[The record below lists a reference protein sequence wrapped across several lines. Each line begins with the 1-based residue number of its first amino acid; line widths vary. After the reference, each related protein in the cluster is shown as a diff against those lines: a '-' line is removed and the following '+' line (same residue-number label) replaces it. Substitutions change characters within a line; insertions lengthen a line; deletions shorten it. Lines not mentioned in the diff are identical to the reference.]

1 MLVLKLVYAMKRKF
15 LKLSA
20 KILVRRGMANFL
32 VEDMTKSIR
41 VLVIL
46 LLDIILI
53 VAGRM
58 EPMEHG
64 ISKKI
69 LY

>member
-1 MLVLKLVYAMKRKF
+1 MKRKF

-46 LLDIILI
+46 LLDIILYQRKSFI
-53 VAGRM
+53 
-58 EPMEHG
+58 EE
-64 ISKKI
+64 
-69 LY
+69 